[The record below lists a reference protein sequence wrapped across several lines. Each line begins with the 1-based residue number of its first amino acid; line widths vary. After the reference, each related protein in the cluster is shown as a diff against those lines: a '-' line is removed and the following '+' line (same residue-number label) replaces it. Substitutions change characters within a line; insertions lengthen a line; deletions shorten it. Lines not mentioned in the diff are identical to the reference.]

1 MTPCPVVSL
10 LGEYPMLLF
19 HGPHLSMIA
28 NRRGLSHVL
37 TKLFVWLQ
45 LILPVINR
53 TTRFKEPLTFC
64 GFLMPSAQV
73 NSLLKNTL
81 SLLLSPGRIGAT
93 LLATGRKLI
102 EFVINS
108 RIRRACTIAIKPEN
122 RVAPVTAAIQ
132 ANFLCFRI

>member
-64 GFLMPSAQV
+64 GFLMSSVQV
-73 NSLLKNTL
+73 NSLLLVK
-81 SLLLSPGRIGAT
+81 SLGSPPDT
-93 LLATGRKLI
+93 KESPDRK
-102 EFVINS
+102 ESWN
-108 RIRRACTIAIKPEN
+108 A
-122 RVAPVTAAIQ
+122 
-132 ANFLCFRI
+132 LCAQGVDIVLTDHPRDF